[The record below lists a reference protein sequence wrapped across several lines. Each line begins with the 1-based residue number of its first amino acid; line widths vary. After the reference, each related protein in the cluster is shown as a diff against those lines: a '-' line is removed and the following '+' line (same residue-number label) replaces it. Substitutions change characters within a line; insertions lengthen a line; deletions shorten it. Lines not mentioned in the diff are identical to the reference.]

1 MNSTDRANRWL
12 MTDTAPAVPF
22 VTRLRVKNFRSIAD
36 VDVALR
42 PLNVLIGLNAAGKSN
57 LLDSLLFLRQCLM
70 ERPLQA
76 VQERGGADAVFHH
89 PTAAGIAD
97 SLSVEVELALRPR
110 PSEDDEAPRTR
121 VTATY
126 GFRLIREAARVR
138 QKIAVDAEWLKVTTS
153 EGDAAPRGFQ
163 RGPDDMVTSLDGNSM
178 IGPIMAT
185 DLWLGNASATDE
197 TSAGILQALTS
208 IELYTPDPARIAEP
222 QRTTS
227 GETLLPDASNLGQV
241 LGTLATTHPTVKARV
256 DAYLGA
262 IVPGAVGLDERPLDS
277 YSTVQLR
284 LRDEKSGEVSAF
296 DGGQLSY
303 GTLRAAGL
311 LGALFQPDALNG
323 WTSLVCVDE
332 PELGLH
338 PSAAGVIF
346 DALTEA
352 AEHVQVIVATQSGD
366 LLDRDEFDPDW
377 VKVVAI
383 RDGAT
388 VVGPADAVARR
399 ILDKGLSTV
408 GGLMRGDQLSP
419 AEPDAREA
427 EPDSQERAMD
437 LALAGANSHSFDK
450 LHRDV
455 THLLTGT
462 EHR

>member
-12 MTDTAPAVPF
+12 MTDTAAAVPF

-36 VDVALR
+36 VDVTLG

-57 LLDSLLFLRQCLM
+57 LLDCLLFLRQCLM
-70 ERPLQA
+70 ERPAQA
-76 VQERGGADAVFHH
+76 VHERGGAEALFHQ
-89 PTAAGIAD
+89 PSVGESTD
-97 SLSVEVELALRPR
+97 SLSIEVDLVLRHR
-110 PSEDDEAPRTR
+110 QFDADEAPQPPT
-121 VTATY
+121 TATY
-126 GFRLIREAARVR
+126 GFRLVR
-138 QKIAVDAEWLKVTTS
+138 KPAHTRQPIAVDAEWLKVTSSGTD
-153 EGDAAPRGFQ
+153 EGHAIPRGF
-163 RGPDDMVTSLDGNSM
+163 RRNHNGMVASLDEGRSAV
-178 IGPIMAT
+178 GPIMST
-185 DLWLGNASATDE
+185 DLWLGNASAVEE
-197 TSAGILQALTS
+197 TYAGILHALTS

-241 LGTLATTHPTVKARV
+241 LGTLATTHPTIKARL
-256 DAYLGA
+256 DAYLSA
-262 IVPGAVGLDERPLDS
+262 IVPGALSLDERPLS
-277 YSTVQLR
+277 SFSTVQLR
-284 LRDEKSGEVSAF
+284 QRDEKSGEVSTF

-311 LGALFQPDALNG
+311 LGALFQPDALDG
-323 WTSLVCVDE
+323 FTSLICVDE

-352 AEHVQVIVATQSGD
+352 SQRVQVIVATQSGD

-388 VVGPADAVARR
+388 VVGPLDDVAHR
-399 ILDKGLSTV
+399 ILDKGLATV

-419 AEPDAREA
+419 AEPD
-427 EPDSQERAMD
+427 DNDQGHGQDHDQERP
-437 LALAGANSHSFDK
+437 
-450 LHRDV
+450 
-455 THLLTGT
+455 
-462 EHR
+462 